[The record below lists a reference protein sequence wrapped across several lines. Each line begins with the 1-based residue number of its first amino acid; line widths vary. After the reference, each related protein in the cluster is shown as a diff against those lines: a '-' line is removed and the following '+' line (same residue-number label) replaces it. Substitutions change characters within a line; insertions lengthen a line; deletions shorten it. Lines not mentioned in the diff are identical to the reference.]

1 MTTGPLTHIEARK
14 ALRRIRRLACSD
26 LPLYPLVHSLFGA
39 LDRVI
44 PGGSVT
50 GWFSASSATPRLIV
64 RGVDLIRWAPVWT
77 RIRVEGTRDQ
87 AGTLLY
93 GDLARIRKRVLSQEE
108 FILPNFRQSR
118 AYEELYHPLDA
129 EYFLVTPLRSGGKF
143 HGYMNLTRPRNS
155 RGFHEWETA
164 FMERA
169 APFLSHAMALR
180 EGAPLCLAPSRETL
194 APSGPVRS
202 RGMIVADDQGRIR
215 SIDPEA
221 RRLLGQVSFLAHA
234 GDLPSPTG
242 PWEALDRALQRVV
255 LALHRIEGPSDPQ
268 DPFMVPEI
276 CLYRDPSGLAIT
288 LRGYRMEGSGGSGG
302 GIGIVLEETVPD
314 DIRRRCLELVY
325 GLSAQE
331 SQVLRLI
338 EERMGRQDIARI
350 LSVRESTLKTLFE
363 RILAKMELG
372 SLRDL
377 RESLNSRN
385 ERPDVWPPPPSFP

>member
-1 MTTGPLTHIEARK
+1 MTAGPFTHIEARK
-14 ALRRIRRLACSD
+14 ALRMIRRLACSD
-26 LPLYPLVHSLFGA
+26 LPLYPLVHSLFGV

-50 GWFSASSATPRLIV
+50 GWFSASSGTPRLIV
-64 RGVDLIRWAPVWT
+64 RGVDLIRWGPVWM
-77 RIRVEGTRDQ
+77 RIRVEGTREHS
-87 AGTLLY
+87 GTLLY
-93 GDLARIRKRVLSQEE
+93 GDLARVRKRVLSHEE

-164 FMERA
+164 FMERV
-169 APFLSHAMALR
+169 APFLSHAMAVR
-180 EGAPLCLAPSRETL
+180 TAAPLCPAPARENL
-194 APSGPVRS
+194 PLSGPVRS
-202 RGMIVADDQGRIR
+202 RGMIIADDQGRIR
-215 SIDPEA
+215 SIDSEA
-221 RRLLGQVSFLAHA
+221 RRLLGQVSFLAHS

-255 LALHRIEGPSDPQ
+255 LALHRIEGPTDPQ

-288 LRGYRMEGSGGSGG
+288 LRGYRMEGSGSSEG
-302 GIGIVLEETVPD
+302 GIGIVLEETVPE

-350 LSVRESTLKTLFE
+350 LSIRESTLKTLFE

-377 RESLNSRN
+377 RESLHSRN
-385 ERPDVWPPPPSFP
+385 ERPDIWPPPPSYP